1 VTGCTCCGEGIG
13 SLSAASAARG
23 HAARESAGFPEHR
36 QALLGDVRE
45 HIALASWRA
54 RDGVDL
60 GLMLVELAAYVLDT
74 LGFYDAAISRES
86 YLGTADRRVAL
97 ARLGALIGYRTRPA
111 VASNAT
117 VALLLDRA
125 LSAAASSPPA
135 FRSVAS
141 AGVLAQRYEGDQP
154 VTSTARNSWSTAAR
168 HTGGPGDVLLLDAA
182 TARLTRTTLLHLS
195 WSQVAAGSRPFL
207 PSGPAGPAGSPV
219 TVIEDTSS
227 PAVQRAIAARVD
239 GVHGL
244 VARDGKTYVRVDA
257 APGPRLDPAVDVQRI
272 VLKCP
277 SLKAAVTTFDVLTA
291 EDPAR
296 PTNKSPI
303 VNMVDG
309 AVPVTVI
316 YLDAVYVSMRRGDDL
331 VLERGGVLRAARIYS
346 RIERNVQ
353 VKGTETQFPVTM
365 VGVQPQLPASWEG
378 GQEML
383 TIHYNMVDGGRLTT
397 VAKTELEHTDF
408 RGPEGM
414 PLVGPLEPIPAGLAP
429 HELLLED
436 ANGRGVHVRGTVEV
450 TPDGAGKV
458 VVHDDVPFPHPLRAP
473 VKVYGNLIHVT
484 RGETVAGE
492 VLGSG
497 DAAQVYQS
505 FTLEKKPL
513 TYLPDPSAAD
523 GRRSTLEVRVNG
535 LLWREVPSFYG
546 AASSDEVYVVRH
558 DDEGAATVHF
568 GDGVDGA
575 RLPTG
580 VDNVV
585 ATYRFGAGAAKPSPG
600 AITQLVRPVPGL
612 RRVVDPVGAVG
623 GADADRP
630 RDIRRNAPASALT
643 LGRAVSI
650 EDFEAMARAYG
661 VVNARAE
668 WTWDAGS
675 QNAAVKVWVI
685 SDGPSV
691 AGALRQRLVQ
701 EAGPAV
707 PIAVAEARPRSGRLD
722 LEIEV
727 APRHDPA
734 TVAAAVRTALI
745 DDEAGL
751 LARGNLPIGRPVF
764 RSRLFEAVQRVAGV
778 AAIRGATLDG
788 SDVDYVLRV
797 RDGEYLD
804 VAGALTIN
812 GLGAVK

>member
-1 VTGCTCCGEGIG
+1 VTRCTCDETTVDVAPATVV
-13 SLSAASAARG
+13 S
-23 HAARESAGFPEHR
+23 RERVDRHLAGFAEHR
-36 QALLGDVRE
+36 RALLAAVGERS
-45 HIALASWRA
+45 ALSGWRA
-54 RDGVDL
+54 RDSADL
-60 GLMLVELAAYVLDT
+60 GLLLVEVSAYVLDV
-74 LGFYDAAISRES
+74 LGFYDEQVARAS
-86 YLGTADRRVAL
+86 YVGTAQRRDAL
-97 ARLGALIGYRTRPA
+97 RRLAALIGYRPRPGS
-111 VASNAT
+111 ASSGSL
-117 VALLLDRA
+117 ALVLDRP
-125 LSAAASSPPA
+125 LSAPPSRLAVRSTASGGVPAQCFEGELPPI
-135 FRSVAS
+135 SI
-141 AGVLAQRYEGDQP
+141 
-154 VTSTARNSWSTAAR
+154 ARNSWSTAER
-168 HTGGPGDVLLLDAA
+168 RTSGPGKELLLEAA
-182 TARLTRTTLLHLS
+182 TARLTRDAIVHLS
-195 WSQVAAGSRPFL
+195 WPRTLTGPGPYL
-207 PSGPAGPAGSPV
+207 PAGPTGGPGTAATAIG
-219 TVIEDTSS
+219 DTSS
-227 PAVQRAIAARVD
+227 AAVHSVIAARVVSAV
-239 GVHGL
+239 GE
-244 VARDGKTYVRVDA
+244 VARDGRTYVKVEASPAPKLTA
-257 APGPRLDPAVDVQRI
+257 APDLRSVV
-272 VLKCP
+272 VKSS
-277 SLKAAVTTFDVLTA
+277 SLSAATTTFQVLVA
-291 EDPAR
+291 EDPQR
-296 PTNKSPI
+296 PWATYPV
-303 VNMVDG
+303 VNRVRDSL
-309 AVPVTVI
+309 PTTVI
-316 YLDAVYVSMRRGDDL
+316 HLDAVYSAMRRGDD
-331 VLERGGVLRAARIYS
+331 VVVQRGADLRPARIHS
-346 RIERNVQ
+346 REERNVRIGDSG
-353 VKGTETQFPVTM
+353 VELPVS
-365 VGVQPQLPASWEG
+365 VISVQPQLPATWETRPD
-378 GQEML
+378 L
-383 TIHYNMVDGGRLTT
+383 ITIHYNMVDGGRLTT

-408 RGPEGM
+408 RGPAGM

-450 TPDGAGKV
+450 TADGAGKV

-473 VKVYGNLIHVT
+473 VKVYGNLFHVT

-546 AASSDEVYVVRH
+546 AASTDEVYVVRH

-585 ATYRFGAGAAKPSPG
+585 ATYRFGAGAAKPPPG

-650 EDFEAMARAYG
+650 EDFDAMARAYG

-675 QNAAVKVWVI
+675 QNAAVKVWII

-707 PIAVAEARPRSGRLD
+707 PIAVAEARPRAARLD

-734 TVAAAVRTALI
+734 TVAAAVRTALV

-764 RSRLFEAVQRVAGV
+764 RSRLFEAVQRVPGV

-804 VAGALTIN
+804 VVGGLTIN

>member
-1 VTGCTCCGEGIG
+1 MPRVAA
-13 SLSAASAARG
+13 AASARDELD
-23 HAARESAGFPEHR
+23 RQVAGFSQHR
-36 QALLGDVRE
+36 QALLAAVHD
-45 HIALASWRA
+45 HLALSAWRA
-54 RDGVDL
+54 RDGADL
-60 GLMLVELAAYVLDT
+60 GLLLVELSAYVLDT
-74 LGFYDAAISRES
+74 LGFYDAEIGRES
-86 YLGTADRRVAL
+86 YLGPAQRRVAL
-97 ARLGALIGYRTRPA
+97 QRLAGLIGYRPRPG
-111 VASNAT
+111 VASGAT

-125 LSAAASSPPA
+125 LSE
-135 FRSVAS
+135 AS
-141 AGVLAQRYEGDQP
+141 AKGLALRSTASAAVSAQRFEG
-154 VTSTARNSWSTAAR
+154 ARPLSSVGRNQWTTGAR
-168 HTGGPGDVLLLDAA
+168 RAPGIGRELLLEAA
-182 TARLTRTTLLHLS
+182 TARLVRDSIAHLS
-195 WSQVAAGSRPFL
+195 WPVTLPGPGPFHPSA
-207 PSGPAGPAGSPV
+207 PSGPPGSPATV
-219 TVIEDTSS
+219 TTGS
-227 PAVQRAIAARVD
+227 ATAIAARV
-239 GVHGL
+239 
-244 VARDGKTYVRVDA
+244 VATRVEDVVGHVGRDGATYVKATVAPHPRFDA
-257 APGPRLDPAVDVQRI
+257 WAELTAVV
-272 VLKCP
+272 VKSP
-277 SLKAAVTTFDVLTA
+277 SLAATVTNFEVPIA
-291 EDPAR
+291 EDPSR
-296 PTNKSPI
+296 PGIKSAVVNKDI
-303 VNMVDG
+303 EAG
-309 AVPVTVI
+309 PVTVI
-316 YLDAVYVSMRRGDDL
+316 YLDAVYSNIRERDDL
-331 VLERGGVLRAARIYS
+331 VLQRDSTLYPARVLSRSDKNVRIRGDVAEI
-346 RIERNVQ
+346 
-353 VKGTETQFPVTM
+353 PVT
-365 VGVQPQLPASWEG
+365 VVVVQPQVPAIWETRP
-378 GQEML
+378 QLL

-408 RGPEGM
+408 RGPAGM
-414 PLVGPLEPIPAGLAP
+414 PLVGPLEPIPAALAP

-497 DAAQVYQS
+497 DAAQVYQA

-523 GRRSTLEVRVNG
+523 GRRSTLEVRING

-546 AASSDEVYVVRH
+546 AASTDEVYVVRH

-580 VDNVV
+580 VDNVI
-585 ATYRFGAGAAKPSPG
+585 ATYRFGAGAAKPPPG

-675 QNAAVKVWVI
+675 QNAAVKVWII

-691 AGALRQRLVQ
+691 AGALRQGLVQ

-727 APRHDPA
+727 APRYDPA

-764 RSRLFEAVQRVAGV
+764 RSRLFEAVQRVPGV

-788 SDVDYVLRV
+788 SDVDYVFRV